1 MRMRIWRRSHADA
14 MASCREVGRV
24 LQAYLDGQVDELT
37 AQRVRAHLE
46 ACRRCGLEA
55 CVYDE
60 LKQALA
66 RRAPRVDSSIVER
79 VQAFG
84 RQLVESPPGDTADP
98 ASG

>member
-1 MRMRIWRRSHADA
+1 MRIWWRSNSDA

-37 AQRVRAHLE
+37 AQRVSAHLE

-55 CVYDE
+55 HVYDE

-66 RRAPRVDSSIVER
+66 RRSTRVDPSIVER

-84 RQLVESPPGDTADP
+84 RDLVESPPNEAADP
-98 ASG
+98 STG

>member
-1 MRMRIWRRSHADA
+1 MHIWWRSNSDA

-37 AQRVRAHLE
+37 ARRVSAHLE

-55 CVYDE
+55 HVYDE
-60 LKQALA
+60 LKRALA
-66 RRAPRVDSSIVER
+66 RGAAGVDPSIVER

-84 RQLVESPPGDTADP
+84 RALVESPPGEAADP
-98 ASG
+98 PTA